1 MMNASSLDPR
11 TMRVIETPISPFLQN
26 APILACEETSEAIL
40 VDPGDEVEKI
50 LDVAKSN
57 NLNIK
62 YIVLTHGHIDH
73 AGGTKKIAEI
83 LNIDIVGPHEDDK
96 FLLDSLELQGQMYGI
111 AAQAFEPNRWLEHG
125 DTLTFGNQE
134 LEIAHCPGHTPG
146 HIVLIDHNSRIIIAG
161 DVLFQGSIGRTDL
174 PRGNHQDLL
183 DSIKSNLLTLDDDY
197 KVYSGHGAPTNI
209 GVERQTNPFLVN
221 A

>member
-1 MMNASSLDPR
+1 MSSIKTIVVQVTPFVQNASI
-11 TMRVIETPISPFLQN
+11 VICTKTNKCAF
-26 APILACEETSEAIL
+26 
-40 VDPGDEVEKI
+40 VDPGGDI
-50 LDVAKSN
+50 DTLLDVAKSN
-57 NLNIK
+57 NLIPEK
-62 YIVLTHGHIDH
+62 ILLTHGHIDH

-83 LNIDIVGPHEDDK
+83 LNIDIVGPHKDDK

-111 AAQAFEPNRWLEHG
+111 AAQVFEPNRWLEHG
-125 DTLTFGNQE
+125 DKLTFGNQE

-146 HIVLIDHNSRIIIAG
+146 HIVLINHNSKIIIAG

-174 PRGNHQDLL
+174 PRGNHEDLL
-183 DSIKSNLLTLDDDY
+183 DSIKSNLLILDDDY

-209 GVERQTNPFLVN
+209 GVERKTNPFLVN

>member
-1 MMNASSLDPR
+1 VP
-11 TMRVIETPISPFLQN
+11 E
-26 APILACEETSEAIL
+26 
-40 VDPGDEVEKI
+40 
-50 LDVAKSN
+50 
-57 NLNIK
+57 
-62 YIVLTHGHIDH
+62 
-73 AGGTKKIAEI
+73 
-83 LNIDIVGPHEDDK
+83 
-96 FLLDSLELQGQMYGI
+96 
-111 AAQAFEPNRWLEHG
+111 
-125 DTLTFGNQE
+125 
-134 LEIAHCPGHTPG
+134 
-146 HIVLIDHNSRIIIAG
+146 IVLINHNSRIIIAG

>member
-50 LDVAKSN
+50 LDVAKTN

-73 AGGTKKIAEI
+73 AGGTKKIAQI
-83 LNIDIVGPHEDDK
+83 LNIDIIGPHKDDK

-111 AAQAFEPNRWLEHG
+111 AAQVFEPNRWLEHG
-125 DTLTFGNQE
+125 DKLTFGNHHQGLISYFLLNPANLDGSLWVNQCALLN
-134 LEIAHCPGHTPG
+134 LEIAHH
-146 HIVLIDHNSRIIIAG
+146 L
-161 DVLFQGSIGRTDL
+161 Q
-174 PRGNHQDLL
+174 
-183 DSIKSNLLTLDDDY
+183 
-197 KVYSGHGAPTNI
+197 
-209 GVERQTNPFLVN
+209 
-221 A
+221 